1 MDDTV
6 FTFLRKVSNR
16 EAHVDDVR
24 RTKDSAWLLDE
35 FKAYFL
41 ENLRVDEFST
51 FRGER
56 EREKQ
61 RETRYTLTK
70 KMVASWT
77 AGDGPVPVN
86 LNCYD
91 STRAGVSAALPS
103 KVARSFLL
111 PPIPLLP
118 FSVHSPVSA
127 LHQSHERSG
136 VEMRR

>member
-51 FRGER
+51 FREKESER
-56 EREKQ
+56 SREKHV
-61 RETRYTLTK
+61 T
-70 KMVASWT
+70 
-77 AGDGPVPVN
+77 P
-86 LNCYD
+86 
-91 STRAGVSAALPS
+91 
-103 KVARSFLL
+103 
-111 PPIPLLP
+111 
-118 FSVHSPVSA
+118 
-127 LHQSHERSG
+127 
-136 VEMRR
+136 